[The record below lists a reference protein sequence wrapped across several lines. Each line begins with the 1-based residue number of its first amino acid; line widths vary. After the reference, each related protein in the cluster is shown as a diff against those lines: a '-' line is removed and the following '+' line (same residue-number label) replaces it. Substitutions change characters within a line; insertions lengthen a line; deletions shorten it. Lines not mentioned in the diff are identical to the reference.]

1 MLPRAPHRWSKR
13 RRLARFPP
21 AGKPKPKLIK
31 VFWFFFSKKNRLLVC
46 RSTSKESKRFFFEKK
61 KQKTFMT

>member
-21 AGKPKPKLIK
+21 AGKPNPKLIK
-31 VFWFFFSKKNRLLVC
+31 VFWFFFFKKEPLAFLL
-46 RSTSKESKRFFFEKK
+46 RHKKR
-61 KQKTFMT
+61 KQALLF